1 MMTDISRK
9 NMGKEMAIATQGMEE
24 KTVMVAMKEEEEI
37 PHQGAVTIEV
47 ITGMEGIKREVKED
61 SLKDRLIIE
70 LVVTTI
76 AKATRGITENLGVD
90 VVKESH
96 QAEVVSNM
104 KAWSRAHLSKVSA
117 FLRHLHP
124 MKKPRQSAW
133 KK

>member
-1 MMTDISRK
+1 
-9 NMGKEMAIATQGMEE
+9 MEE

-37 PHQGAVTIEV
+37 PHRGAVTIEV
-47 ITGMEGIKREVKED
+47 ITVMEGIKREVKED

-70 LVVTTI
+70 LVVITI
-76 AKATRGITENLGVD
+76 AKATRGITEKLGVD

-96 QAEVVSNM
+96 QAEVVFNM
-104 KAWSRAHLSKVSA
+104 KAWSSRGRAHFSA

-124 MKKPRQSAW
+124 MKKQLPSKPCQSAW

>member
-1 MMTDISRK
+1 
-9 NMGKEMAIATQGMEE
+9 MEE

-37 PHQGAVTIEV
+37 PHWGAVTIEM
-47 ITGMEGIKREVKED
+47 ITVMEGIKREVKV

-70 LVVTTI
+70 LVVMTI
-76 AKATRGITENLGVD
+76 AKATRGIREKLGVD

-104 KAWSRAHLSKVSA
+104 KAWSSRGRAHFSA

-124 MKKPRQSAW
+124 MKKQLPSRPRQSAW

>member
-1 MMTDISRK
+1 
-9 NMGKEMAIATQGMEE
+9 MEE

-37 PHQGAVTIEV
+37 PHRGAATIEM
-47 ITGMEGIKREVKED
+47 ITVMEGIKREVKED

-76 AKATRGITENLGVD
+76 AKATRGITEKLGVD

-104 KAWSRAHLSKVSA
+104 KAWSSRGRAHFSA

-124 MKKPRQSAW
+124 MKKQLPSRPRQSAW